1 MLNEAKHIS
10 VLLNECIENLD
21 IKPDGIYVDGTLG
34 LGGHSE
40 QILKRLDSGRLIGI
54 DRDESAIRRTGERL
68 AQYADKMTL
77 VHGNFCDVSQ
87 ILDELGIAAVDG
99 MLFDLGVSSPQL
111 DEAERGFSYMND
123 APLDMRMDNT
133 SVLTA
138 SNVVNDWNEAELVR
152 ILRDFGEERYARRI
166 ASRIVERREQKKIET
181 TLELVD
187 IIRSAM
193 PAAALREKQHPA
205 KRSFQAIRIAVNDEL
220 KAVQEAM
227 ERSIDLLAPG
237 GRLAVITFHSL
248 EDRIVKNAF
257 RSAAQGCTCPKDF
270 PVCVCGKQAKV
281 KLVARKPLLPSMEEI
296 ARNPRAR
303 SAKLRVCEKMPRK

>member
-1 MLNEAKHIS
+1 MSNEPKHIS
-10 VLLNECIENLD
+10 VLLEECIENLN

-40 QILKRLDSGRLIGI
+40 QILKRLTTGRLIGI

-68 AQYADKMTL
+68 KAYSNKMTL
-77 VHGNFCDVSQ
+77 VHGNFCDVAQ
-87 ILDELGIAAVDG
+87 ILDELGIDAVDG

-111 DEAERGFSYMND
+111 DESERGFSYMND

-133 SVLTA
+133 SSLTA
-138 SNVVNDWNEAELVR
+138 WNVVNDWDEAELVR

-166 ASRIVERREQKKIET
+166 ASRIAERRTAKPIET

-220 KAVQEAM
+220 GAVDQM
-227 ERSIDLLAPG
+227 MKTAPDKLKVH
-237 GRLAVITFHSL
+237 GRLCVISFHSL
-248 EDRIVKNAF
+248 EDRIVKTGI
-257 RSAAQGCTCPKDF
+257 AARENGCTCPREA
-270 PVCVCGKQAKV
+270 PICVCGFKQTLKSV
-281 KLVARKPLLPSMEEI
+281 HRKPIVPGEDELNE
-296 ARNPRAR
+296 NPRAR
-303 SAKLRVCEKMPRK
+303 SAKLRVAEKV

>member
-1 MLNEAKHIS
+1 MSNEPKHIS
-10 VLLNECIENLD
+10 VLLNECIENLN
-21 IKPDGIYVDGTLG
+21 IKPDGVYVDGTLG

-40 QILKRLDSGRLIGI
+40 QILKRLDGGRLIGI
-54 DRDESAIRRTGERL
+54 DRDESAITRTGERL
-68 AQYADKMTL
+68 KAYADKLTL
-77 VHGNFCDVSQ
+77 VHGNFCDVVQ
-87 ILDELGIAAVDG
+87 ILDELNIDSVDG

-133 SVLTA
+133 SALTA
-138 SNVVNDWNEAELVR
+138 WVVVNEWDEAELAH

-166 ASRIVERREQKKIET
+166 ASHIVQERAKKPIET

-220 KAVQEAM
+220 GAVDQMIKTAP
-227 ERSIDLLAPG
+227 DKLAQG
-237 GRLAVITFHSL
+237 GRLCVISFHSL
-248 EDRIVKNAF
+248 EDRIVKNGI
-257 RSAAQGCTCPKDF
+257 AARENGCTCPREA
-270 PVCVCGKQAKV
+270 PICICGFKQTLKSV
-281 KLVARKPLLPSMEEI
+281 YRKPIVPGEDELNN
-296 ARNPRAR
+296 NPRAR
-303 SAKLRVCEKMPRK
+303 SAKLRVAEKV